1 MDIRI
6 LNIGTM
12 ACNELWGEREPVR
25 SGHAT
30 TTLIRVEDTTIL
42 VDPSLPP
49 QVIAARLGERAAITP
64 DAVTH
69 VFLTSFRPDV
79 RRGIMLFENAEWLI
93 SAAEREAVGTPLAA
107 DLKRLAESGLL
118 DDPDDDD
125 RALVEAIQHDLA
137 VLQRCK
143 PAPDALAPG
152 VDLFPLH
159 GVTPGM
165 TGLLLPSNRGD
176 LLITGD
182 AVPTREHL
190 EQGRIPIR
198 SDNPDAARDS
208 LLEAIEIADT
218 VILGRDNFMVNP
230 IRRSFTGAMPG

>member
-30 TTLIRVEDTTIL
+30 TTLIRTDKVAIL

-49 QVIAARLGERAAITP
+49 QVIEARLGERAAIKP
-64 DAVTH
+64 GAITH

-79 RRGIMLFENAEWLI
+79 RRGIMLFENADWLI
-93 SAAEREAVGTPLAA
+93 SSSEREAVGIPLAA

-118 DDPDDDD
+118 DDPDEDD
-125 RALVEAIQHDLA
+125 RILLQAIQQDIA
-137 VLQRCK
+137 ILQRCK
-143 PAPDALAPG
+143 PAPDSLAPG
-152 VDLFPLH
+152 VDLFPLP
-159 GVTPGM
+159 GVTNGM
-165 TGLLLPSNRGD
+165 TGLLIPSNRGD

-182 AVPTREHL
+182 ALPTREHI
-190 EQGRIPIR
+190 EQGRIPVR
-198 SDNPDAARDS
+198 SENPDAARES
-208 LLEAIEIADT
+208 LLEAIEIADFM
-218 VILGRDNFMVNP
+218 IPGRDNLMLNP
-230 IRRSFTGAMPG
+230 VRRSFTGLMPS